1 MIYNLFDNQNYNLH
15 YFKEAY
21 TGYKMKQTEK
31 QVKAMNNLD
40 VNVQN
45 KFLYVILLSS
55 IGAQFAC
62 INPSLNCPKFPG
74 LDRNRDIWIKQED
87 FYSSN

>member
-21 TGYKMKQTEK
+21 IGYKMKQTQK

-40 VNVQN
+40 VKVQN

-62 INPSLNCPKFPG
+62 IMDARHQPFT
-74 LDRNRDIWIKQED
+74 
-87 FYSSN
+87 